1 MSSVI
6 SVSPFR
12 CRMWA
17 GHNRLEEQITEETCR
32 EEIQSFTEHGQLLP
46 VLARHLRADPTHD
59 YELIFGSRRLFVA
72 CHLNVALKLEVR
84 VLTDQEAAIALD
96 IENRQRRD
104 LSPYERG
111 RSYINWLR
119 EGLFASQEEL
129 ARSVGISASQVSRLI
144 RLGQLPSVLL
154 GVFPSPVEI
163 CEKWGRDLMDLWED
177 PQRKQIIAAAAREM
191 ASEEPRP
198 SALKAYKRLMATV
211 GRRRRLIQPV
221 SPAHH
226 EEVVTDSDGSPLF
239 RISVQQNR
247 IALLLL
253 CEPLLDDALA
263 EIKTQLAG
271 LVQRMRRRIRDE
283 RITIES
289 VSRVPQP
296 QPVPSMGRARPV
308 SIRMSA
314 RRLAERLSQER
325 GELGH

>member
-1 MSSVI
+1 MTAVI

-32 EEIQSFTEHGQLLP
+32 EEIQSFTEYGQLMP
-46 VLARHLRADPTHD
+46 VLARPLRGDPTHD

-72 CHLNVALKLEVR
+72 CHLNLALKLEVR

-129 ARSVGISASQVSRLI
+129 ARALGISASQVSRLV
-144 RLGQLPSVLL
+144 RLAQLPSVLL
-154 GVFPSPVEI
+154 SAFPSPVEI
-163 CEKWGRDLMDLWED
+163 CEKWGRDLLDLWED
-177 PQRKQIIAAAAREM
+177 PQRKPAIATAAREM
-191 ASEEPRP
+191 ASEAPRP
-198 SALKAYKRLMATV
+198 SAVKAYKRLMATV
-211 GRRRRLIQPV
+211 GTRRRLIRPV
-221 SPAHH
+221 SPDHH
-226 EEVVTDSDGSPLF
+226 EEVVKDSDGSPLF

-253 CEPLLDDALA
+253 CEPLLDDAMA
-263 EIKTQLAG
+263 EIKTQLTG
-271 LVQRMRRRIRDE
+271 LVQRMRRRIRDD
-283 RITIES
+283 RIKIET
-289 VSRVPQP
+289 VSRVAQP
-296 QPVPSMGRARPV
+296 PPMPSMGRPRPV

-314 RRLAERLSQER
+314 RRLAERLSEER
-325 GELGH
+325 GELGQ

>member
-12 CRMWA
+12 CRVWA

-32 EEIQSFTEHGQLLP
+32 EEIQSFTVHGQLIP
-46 VLARHLRADPTHD
+46 VLARPLRADPTHD

-84 VLTDQEAAIALD
+84 ELTDQEAAIALD

-111 RSYINWLR
+111 RSYFNWLR

-129 ARSVGISASQVSRLI
+129 ARSLGISASQVSRVV

-154 GVFPSPVEI
+154 SAFPSPVDI

-177 PQRKQIIAAAAREM
+177 PQRKTVIATAARGL

-198 SALKAYKRLMATV
+198 SALEAYKRLMASAGT
-211 GRRRRLIQPV
+211 RRRLMRPV
-221 SPAHH
+221 SSDNH
-226 EEVVTDSDGSPLF
+226 EELVKDPDGWPLF

-253 CEPLLDDALA
+253 CEPLLDDALV
-263 EIKTQLAG
+263 EIKAQLAG
-271 LVQRMRRRIRDE
+271 LVQRLRRRIGDD
-283 RITIES
+283 RIKIE
-289 VSRVPQP
+289 
-296 QPVPSMGRARPV
+296 PVGALRQRRPMPSIG
-308 SIRMSA
+308 
-314 RRLAERLSQER
+314 SQ
-325 GELGH
+325 